1 MFRTYPNNIMF
12 KKLKYNNG
20 FIAYNKF
27 SPNRNNF
34 PTIIFLSGFMSNME
48 GGKAIF
54 LQKLCEERQ
63 IPYIRFDYIGTG
75 QSSGNIEDGNISLWK
90 DNAKQILQL
99 ADTEKVIL
107 VGSSMGG
114 WIATMLT
121 EEMPDKVSSMVGIA
135 SAPDFTER
143 LIWQMLDKNA
153 QNEIINN
160 GFYKMPTEYCND
172 PSRQGGYYII
182 TKNLIEDGRK
192 NLIFN
197 RVDKL
202 QINCPVTLIHGTDD
216 EDVPYSF
223 SLDLAEKISGDT
235 VEIILQKGGK
245 HRMSEPADLS
255 LLQQAVEKYI
265 ILK

>member
-99 ADTEKVIL
+99 ADIEKVIL

-114 WIATMLT
+114 WIATMLS
-121 EEMPDKVSSMVGIA
+121 EEMPDKVSSMIGIA

-153 QNEIINN
+153 QSEIMHN
-160 GFYKMPTEYCND
+160 GFYQMPSQYCND
-172 PSRQGGYYII
+172 PEKHDSGYKI
-182 TKNLIEDGRK
+182 TKILIEDGRK
-192 NLIFN
+192 NLILN
-197 RVDKL
+197 RSNKIN
-202 QINCPVTLIHGTDD
+202 INCPVTLIHGTDD
-216 EDVPYSF
+216 EDVPHSF
-223 SLDLAEKISGDT
+223 SMDLADKIAGKD

-245 HRMSEPADLS
+245 HRMSSPEDLS
-255 LLQQAVEKYI
+255 LLQEVVEKHI
-265 ILK
+265 ML